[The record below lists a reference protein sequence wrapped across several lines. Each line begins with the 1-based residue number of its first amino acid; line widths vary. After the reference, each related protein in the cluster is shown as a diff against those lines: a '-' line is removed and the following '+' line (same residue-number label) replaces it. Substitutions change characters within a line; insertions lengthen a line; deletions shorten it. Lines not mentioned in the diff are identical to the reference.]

1 MLLSGYRPLSLRE
14 KGKRI
19 VMQKAERVSVEL
31 GGKTITIETGKLAK
45 QANGAVLVR
54 CGEAVVLVT
63 AVASKDARPGID
75 FFPLMVEYREKAYAA
90 GKIPGGFFK
99 REGKP
104 GDHEVLV
111 ARLIDRPIRPLFA
124 EGYTNEVQVI
134 ATILSVDQINNPDVL
149 AMIGASAALSI
160 SDIPFLEPIGCV
172 RVGRIDGKFIVNP
185 ELEQMKE
192 SDLNIVMAGTHDAVV
207 MIEGEAKE
215 VTEDVLVDA
224 VVFGHEKI
232 QKLVAVQR
240 DLQQRIGKTKQTV
253 KPKEEHSLTASVSMF
268 TRDRIR
274 SLHDESKSLSKEVY
288 QERIDQLFEDTVEE
302 FTEDTEE
309 EFEEKSKAIA
319 AIIHDTEKDVMRANI
334 LENGQRVDGRA
345 LNEIRQ
351 ITCEVGLLPRTHGSA
366 VFTRGETQA
375 LVVTTLGTASD
386 EQRLDTLEGESTK
399 RFMLHYNFPPFS
411 VGEVKFLRG
420 PGRREVGHG
429 TLAERSLAQ
438 VLPSAETFPYTIRLV
453 SDILESNGSSS
464 MATVCG
470 GTLALMEAGVPIT
483 SPVAGIAMGLIS
495 DGQNAVILSDIAG
508 LEDHLGDMDL
518 KVAGTDKGVTAIQMD
533 LKICGITHEIFAK
546 ALQQA
551 RDGRLFILGKIQ
563 EAISAP
569 REELSPH
576 APRIY
581 VMKIEQDK
589 IRTVIGPGGKVI
601 RGIVEDTGVKID
613 IEDDGTINIAAVD
626 QESAQK
632 AITMIE
638 RLTEEVQEG
647 KTYLGKVKTIV
658 DFGAFVEVLPGTDGL
673 VHISEIAEHRVKK
686 VTDELAEGD
695 EILVKVIGI
704 DNRGKIKLS
713 RKAVL
718 RDKQQGK
725 E

>member
-1 MLLSGYRPLSLRE
+1 
-14 KGKRI
+14 
-19 VMQKAERVSVEL
+19 MQKAEIANVNL

-54 CGEAVVLVT
+54 CGETVVLVT
-63 AVASKDARPGID
+63 AVASKSPRHGID

-124 EGYTNEVQVI
+124 EGYINEVQVI
-134 ATILSVDQINNPDVL
+134 ATILSVDQVNSPDVL
-149 AMIGASAALSI
+149 AMIGASTALTI
-160 SDIPFLEPIGCV
+160 SDIPFLEPIGAV
-172 RVGRIDGKFIVNP
+172 RVGRIDGKFVVNP
-185 ELEQMKE
+185 ELEQIKE
-192 SDLNIVMAGTHDAVV
+192 CDVNIVMAGTHDAVV

-215 VTEDVLVDA
+215 VAEDALVEA
-224 VVFGHEKI
+224 VVFGHEEI
-232 QKLVAVQR
+232 QKLVAMQQ
-240 DLQQRIGKTKQTV
+240 DLQKRVGLTKQTV
-253 KPKEEHSLTASVSMF
+253 EPKKESSLSSLVSNF

-274 SLHDESKSLSKEVY
+274 RLHDESESLGKELY
-288 QERIDQLFEDTVEE
+288 QERIDQLFEDTIEE
-302 FTEDTEE
+302 FTEETEE
-309 EFEEKSKAIA
+309 DLEEKSKAIA
-319 AIIHDTEKDVMRANI
+319 AIIHDTEKEVMRANI
-334 LENGQRVDGRA
+334 LENGQRIDGRA
-345 LNEIRQ
+345 LDEIRQ
-351 ITCEVGLLPRTHGSA
+351 ISCEVGLLPRTHGSA

-375 LVVTTLGTASD
+375 LVVTTLGTAVD

-411 VGEVKFLRG
+411 VGETKMMRG
-420 PGRREVGHG
+420 PGRREIGHG
-429 TLAERSLAQ
+429 MLAERSLTQ
-438 VLPSAETFPYTIRLV
+438 VLPDAETFPYTIRLV

-483 SPVAGIAMGLIS
+483 RPVAGIAMGLIS
-495 DGQNAVILSDIAG
+495 DGSKAAILSDIAG

-518 KVAGTDKGVTAIQMD
+518 KVAGTEQGVTAVQMD

-546 ALQQA
+546 ALKQA

-563 EAISAP
+563 EAISVP
-569 REELSPH
+569 RTELSPH
-576 APRIY
+576 APRIF
-581 VMKIEQDK
+581 VMKINQDK

-601 RGIVEDTGVKID
+601 RGIVDETGVKID
-613 IEDDGTINIAAVD
+613 IEDDGTINIASAD
-626 QESAQK
+626 QEAAQK
-632 AITMIE
+632 AISMIE
-638 RLTEEVQEG
+638 RLTEEVEEG
-647 KTYLGKVKTIV
+647 KIYLGTVKTIV
-658 DFGAFVEVLPGTDGL
+658 DFGAFVEILPGTDGL
-673 VHISEIAEHRVKK
+673 VHISEIAEYRIKK

-718 RDKQQGK
+718 REKQQEK